1 MVGPQQI
8 SFGEVALLFICQER
22 SSFHSYQKPIVL
34 LFPLLLLVFV
44 FSLICIQI
52 FLYLFIK
59 VYFCL
64 WTMLV
69 FLKRVGLK
77 KFEWCWKREKKSF
90 MQKSGTRRSLCRLRF
105 RFFHV
110 MLDIFLIVWL
120 VVFAIAWLIS
130 NNWDCLMSLWK
141 KSCVVLNYLE
151 ALFWFSPWCSIWVD
165 LAHAHTC

>member
-22 SSFHSYQKPIVL
+22 SSFHSYQKLSVL
-34 LFPLLLLVFV
+34 LFLLLLLVFV
-44 FSLICIQI
+44 FALICVQI

-77 KFEWCWKREKKSF
+77 KFEWCWKREKALCIKVVQEGACVDCGLGFF
-90 MQKSGTRRSLCRLRF
+90 MS
-105 RFFHV
+105 
-110 MLDIFLIVWL
+110 
-120 VVFAIAWLIS
+120 
-130 NNWDCLMSLWK
+130 CLMS
-141 KSCVVLNYLE
+141 
-151 ALFWFSPWCSIWVD
+151 F
-165 LAHAHTC
+165 